1 MGDSLRRNNASNMK
15 FLVVVLLAVTA
26 LTYASYETE
35 QSDAWDMDE
44 ALPENMPSSAQKP
57 VKSLMDAV
65 KKLHKHA
72 PTQLK
77 EHVKVM
83 AHHASMIQDTKAKA
97 YVHNLKSAKAAIN
110 AALRSLNG
118 ELLAGHRHDTA
129 LLRNAKRRGV
139 STVANASNG
148 GKNKVSSFKKKSC
161 PKKRAEEGA
170 ARRKRAA
177 KQAESRLEQSKT
189 CPLGT
194 TMAQMNVHKTSP
206 ILGTELR
213 KKWYRKKAQ
222 WNKLHAAYN
231 RAIAAHKKAVIA
243 VNRAM
248 ASFRTSLRIEASN
261 TNRQCRNAVAE
272 FNVLKR
278 DVASNV
284 KTRKQ
289 VHISALVVKCYVNNI
304 SSNSRAQ
311 SCASRAQRANTSI
324 WNINGGS
331 LPACKS
337 KASLTSSFGP
347 SGWNPSSGN
356 CRRARL

>member
-1 MGDSLRRNNASNMK
+1 MGDEKSVSHTRAKMK
-15 FLVVVLLAVTA
+15 ILFVLFAVA
-26 LTYASYETE
+26 AVTYASSDTE

-44 ALPENMPSSAQKP
+44 ALPENMPDSAQKP

-65 KKLHKHA
+65 KKLHKHTPA
-72 PTQLK
+72 ALK
-77 EHVKVM
+77 EHVKIM
-83 AHHASMIQDTKAKA
+83 AHHASMIQDQKAKA

-118 ELLAGHRHDTA
+118 ELLAGHRHDSA
-129 LLRNAKRRGV
+129 LLKNAKRRGV

-148 GKNKVSSFKKKSC
+148 GKNKVLSFKKKSC

-170 ARRKRAA
+170 ANRKRAA
-177 KQAESRLEQSKT
+177 KLAESRLEQSRT

-194 TMAQMNVHKTSP
+194 TMAQMNIHKTNP
-206 ILGTELR
+206 ILGSELR

-222 WNKLHAAYN
+222 WNKLHATYT
-231 RAIAAHKKAVIA
+231 RAIAAHKKAVLA

-248 ASFRTSLRIEASN
+248 ASFKTSLRIEASN
-261 TNRQCRNAVAE
+261 TNRQCRNSVAE
-272 FNVLKR
+272 FNALKR

-304 SSNSRAQ
+304 SSNARAQ
-311 SCASRAQRANTSI
+311 SCATRAQKANTSI

-331 LPACKS
+331 LAACKS
-337 KASLTSSFGP
+337 VGTLTSSFGP
-347 SGWNPSSGN
+347 SGWTPSGGN
-356 CRRARL
+356 CKRHRI